1 LTNDKDNFVRTSTF
15 HSLGKISIFK
25 ASQAEK
31 EEDYKEELEKAIT
44 FFEKAAQES
53 EYVNPSQFCL
63 PFYRSFHTI
72 IFQKQEEVK
81 EEIDKYLQYFTN
93 WIRKSSSFIPISK
106 YFSVK
111 CLKS

>member
-1 LTNDKDNFVRTSTF
+1 VRSETAFSLGFSFSHLPDKQQAWDDLYRLKNDEASRVRSYAN

-31 EEDYKEELEKAIT
+31 EEDYKDELEKAIT

-53 EYVNPSQFCL
+53 EYFNPSQFCL

-72 IFQKQEEVK
+72 LFKK
-81 EEIDKYLQYFTN
+81 T
-93 WIRKSSSFIPISK
+93 
-106 YFSVK
+106 
-111 CLKS
+111 